1 VSTVDDTLSVSL
13 TVGGDPVPGVR
24 TRNAATTVELR
35 EGETLAIAG
44 LLNNEIDAQTSRVPL
59 LGDLPYLGVLFSSTQ
74 HDVIEQELLV
84 AVTPYLVSPMSACER
99 LPLPGEEIT
108 EPNDLEFYL
117 LNRIEGRTGYPHRST
132 GKWDNP
138 FRCLDRMQIEQT
150 HVYGPI
156 GLSP

>member
-1 VSTVDDTLSVSL
+1 VSNVTDRLSVSL
-13 TVGGDPVPGVR
+13 TTGGDPIPGLQ
-24 TRNAATTVELR
+24 TRNASTTVELR
-35 EGETLAIAG
+35 EGQTLAIAG
-44 LLNNEIDAQTSRVPL
+44 LLNNEIDAQTERVPL
-59 LGDLPYLGVLFSSTQ
+59 LGDLPYLGPLFSDTQ
-74 HDVIEQELLV
+74 HEVIEDELIV
-84 AVTPYLVSPMSACER
+84 AVTPYLVSPINACER

-117 LNRIEGRTGYPHRST
+117 LNRIEGRTGHPHRST

-156 GLSP
+156 GLSH